1 VNMLALVNG
10 RPRLLD
16 LREVLHQFVLFRRE
30 VVTRRT
36 EFDLAKAKEKEHI
49 LQGLKIAIDNMDEVV
64 ALIRASQD
72 PNEARDGL
80 MTQFGLSEIQAKAI
94 LEMRLQRL
102 TGLERQKIMD
112 DLAATLADIG
122 KFENI
127 LSNEPLK
134 LDIIRNE
141 LLEIKKKYG
150 DPRRTEIIASEAEE
164 FQMEDLIPDEDA
176 VVSYTRNGYIKRQ
189 SVDNYRAQRRGGKGV
204 KGMDL
209 REEDVVEQ
217 LFIASTHSYLLVFTS
232 TGKVHWLKVFHIP
245 EVNRVAKGKA
255 IANLLEFQSGESIA
269 SILAVKQFE
278 EGFFVMVVTERGF
291 VKKTPL
297 MDYSRPRQGGIIGLT
312 VEEKDRV
319 IAALLCDGKKDI
331 LLATRHGSSIR
342 FKEDDVRP
350 MGRTARGVRGINLKD
365 NDCVVGADV
374 VEPGNTLL
382 TVTEN
387 GYGKRTPLE
396 EYRVQARGGKGIITI
411 KCGDKIG
418 SVVGIQQVKDG
429 DQLLIIT
436 SRGNIVRM
444 GVEEI
449 SVIGRNTQG
458 VRLVKLGEDNHVVC
472 IEKFVE

>member
-1 VNMLALVNG
+1 
-10 RPRLLD
+10 
-16 LREVLHQFVLFRRE
+16 
-30 VVTRRT
+30 
-36 EFDLAKAKEKEHI
+36 
-49 LQGLKIAIDNMDEVV
+49 
-64 ALIRASQD
+64 
-72 PNEARDGL
+72 
-80 MTQFGLSEIQAKAI
+80 
-94 LEMRLQRL
+94 
-102 TGLERQKIMD
+102 MD

-458 VRLVKLGEDNHVVC
+458 VRLVKLGEDNHIVC